1 MVGQSTWVDWLS
13 THTTTDNVFIHMFTD
28 GSLLCISL
36 TINVCTLSF
45 FGCGRLVEFISH
57 KHGVKATLLT
67 KVADLHRSKPW
78 LLGKTITELLVA
90 CLLITLAAVAL
101 STTSVSDLPFTGN
114 QSAPLAPIVQTVM
127 SINVGRYI
135 YMTVQDCF
143 LHQHLDRFKTDL
155 IHHIVTTVSYAT
167 FLAYKQNIFL
177 SVAGLLMELNV
188 MPIEF
193 GRFMRDL
200 GVQKSSALYR
210 RTGIVSCAVT
220 MVSRGVIPV
229 VCLAIALKQDSPLKM
244 AFPPMILFFMCIVF
258 FCVLNFWMILQ
269 TVSRVIKYSPC
280 GTGDI
285 AEQSSNY
292 HVTNPMEPQSRDIAL
307 PGTHGR
313 RQCVTFS
320 NLNYGYVKSY
330 DNRNICN
337 NENGK
342 NNHCSKTV
350 SKPILVYK
358 DPRLPPT
365 HVGSETDDVSN
376 NSVGVVHN
384 NFSTRVHLQDE
395 TSRPNSVMTDLSRVH
410 SPVFRGSL
418 QSISSSTSCSSASI
432 LIQNVVPYPQHFP
445 EMPLE
450 TNRTITAFS
459 ETAEP
464 SFTALGDTG

>member
-1 MVGQSTWVDWLS
+1 MVGQSTWV
-13 THTTTDNVFIHMFTD
+13 HTTADNVLMHMFTD
-28 GSLLCISL
+28 GCLLCISL

-45 FGCGRLVEFISH
+45 FGCGRLVEFISN
-57 KHGVKATLLT
+57 KHGAKATLLT
-67 KVADLHRSKPW
+67 KLADLQRSKPW
-78 LLGKTITELLVA
+78 LLGKTITELLVT
-90 CLLITLAAVAL
+90 CLLITLAAIAL
-101 STTSVSDLPFTGN
+101 STTSVSNLPFTGN
-114 QSAPLAPIVQTVM
+114 QSAPLDPITQTVM
-127 SINVGRYI
+127 SVNVGRYI

-155 IHHIVTTVSYAT
+155 IHHIVTTVSYGT
-167 FLAYKQNIFL
+167 FLAYRQNIFL
-177 SVAGLLMELNV
+177 SVACLLMELNV
-188 MPIEF
+188 IPIET

-210 RTGIVSCAVT
+210 RTGIISCAVT
-220 MVSRGVIPV
+220 MASRGVIPV
-229 VCLAIALKQDSPLKM
+229 VCLAIALKHDSPLKM
-244 AFPPMILFFMCIVF
+244 EFPPMILFFMCIVF

-285 AEQSSNY
+285 TEQSSNY

-307 PGTHGR
+307 PGTQGR

-320 NLNYGYVKSY
+320 NFNYGYLKSY

-342 NNHCSKTV
+342 NNHCSKNV

-358 DPRLPPT
+358 DPRLPST
-365 HVGSETDDVSN
+365 HMGPETDDVSN
-376 NSVGVVHN
+376 NSVDVVHN

-395 TSRPNSVMTDLSRVH
+395 TSRPGSAMTDLSTVN
-410 SPVFRGSL
+410 SPVSRGSL
-418 QSISSSTSCSSASI
+418 QSSSLSTSCCSASTR
-432 LIQNVVPYPQHFP
+432 IQNAMPHHQHLP
-445 EMPLE
+445 EMPLS
-450 TNRTITAFS
+450 TNRTISAFS

-464 SFTALGDTG
+464 SFNALGDTG